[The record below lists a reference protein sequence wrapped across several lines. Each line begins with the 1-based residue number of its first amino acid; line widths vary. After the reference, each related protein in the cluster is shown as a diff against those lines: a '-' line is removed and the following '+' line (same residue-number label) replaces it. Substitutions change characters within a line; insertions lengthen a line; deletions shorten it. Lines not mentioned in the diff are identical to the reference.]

1 MISPSGVNSNSYT
14 PSHTAAQSCPT
25 VGSDWEAATALPPT
39 PNSDLCN
46 CMYDALACVPS
57 NQVSEDDIGTFFGL
71 VCGLGNNVCAGIATN
86 GTSGDYGAYG
96 MCNSTQQLGWAL
108 DQYYLQQQ
116 ASGNGASACDF
127 SGSAS
132 TKAVV
137 TPTGTCASLIQ
148 QAGSAGT
155 GIVTSAPT
163 GTGSSGGSGSG
174 SGSGSSGSG
183 SSSSG
188 SSFGVAGLSTMPS
201 LNLGVLQIGVYLVCA
216 FGAGAGMIL
225 L

>member
-25 VGSDWEAATALPPT
+25 VGSAWEAATALPPT
-39 PNSDLCN
+39 PNSELCS

-57 NQVSEDDIGTFFGL
+57 NQVSEADVGTLFGV
-71 VCGLGNNVCAGIATN
+71 VCGLGNSVCAGIAAN
-86 GTSGDYGAYG
+86 GSTGDYGAYG

-137 TPTGTCASLIQ
+137 TPTGTCASLVQ

-155 GIVTSAPT
+155 GTVTSAPT
-163 GTGSSGGSGSG
+163 GSGSSGG

-188 SSFGVAGLSTMPS
+188 SSLGVAGLSTIPS
-201 LNLGVLQIGVYLVCA
+201 LNFGVLQIGVYLVCA